1 MWSWYVSSLL
11 LQHLREETKTVLGK
25 IIFVTSGRLAQFG
38 SVASQAGRSCDY
50 NVTG

>member
-11 LQHLREETKTVLGK
+11 LQHLREETKKILGK

-38 SVASQAGRSCDY
+38 PVAS
-50 NVTG
+50 